1 MPTYKVKCNNCSKI
15 FEEFAY
21 VEDKYKIRCK
31 CGGNINILSPKPYI
45 TGTIGLQTTMYGR
58 ENKPLVLEHMT
69 EDDNDIVK
77 VTSKQQLRDA
87 CKKHDCISHTL
98 D

>member
-1 MPTYKVKCNNCSKI
+1 MYRVKCLKCGKV
-15 FEEFAY
+15 FDEFARI
-21 VEDKYKIRCK
+21 EDRLQIKCE
-31 CGGNINILSPKPYI
+31 CGGSTEIWFA
-45 TGTIGLQTTMYGR
+45 GLTSVNLRTTMYGR

-69 EDDNDIVK
+69 EEDDDIVK

-87 CKKHDCISHTL
+87 VKEHNCISPIL